1 MQVLGDQRPSH
12 GHHGRH
18 SRQGRHAALPLP
30 GTAPAAP
37 VAQTGGSRPGHP
49 PSPPRRPGR
58 RRLRPRRGPVRSAAR
73 RRTGP
78 VNLDQLRR
86 RHPGPQW
93 GSGRRLP
100 RRRSCTSASNDPRVI
115 GPVPLPAATPRFE
128 TGSPSNA
135 PAQKTPRGPPAGG
148 SPRRRCRPGSSSGPE
163 GRPQRFR
170 QPQSAGIGP
179 GACSSTWA
187 KLHSHTATYRLP
199 LRQRHVSPH
208 PPGVE
213 GAGRHP
219 GQVAG
224 RPAECRPLH
233 CGCRHDEPDHR
244 EADRSRCRNLYRR
257 STRSLCRQSYLRTRL
272 PRLGTADRT

>member
-128 TGSPSNA
+128 TGSALERSCPEDAARSTRRRLA
-135 PAQKTPRGPPAGG
+135 AQALPTRVEQRTRGSPPALPPTAVRRHRARSVLEYVGKAAQPHG
-148 SPRRRCRPGSSSGPE
+148 DVSTPAASTAREPSPAWRRG
-163 GRPQRFR
+163 
-170 QPQSAGIGP
+170 
-179 GACSSTWA
+179 
-187 KLHSHTATYRLP
+187 
-199 LRQRHVSPH
+199 
-208 PPGVE
+208 
-213 GAGRHP
+213 
-219 GQVAG
+219 
-224 RPAECRPLH
+224 
-233 CGCRHDEPDHR
+233 
-244 EADRSRCRNLYRR
+244 RR
-257 STRSLCRQSYLRTRL
+257 ST
-272 PRLGTADRT
+272 PADK